1 MLITLISGGLR
12 ASKRGSRS
20 WTKILRKKGNKLET
34 AIPLSL
40 SISIFYFISCL
51 LSLFEGSPYRIPI
64 SSAILQLQ
72 EAGRLHILKNR
83 WWKEKSS
90 KQCNVS
96 HRKSNWSVS
105 QLIDLVNKNIN
116 ELVNTHQSSPSDLN
130 CYKTFYPT
138 GLCNHPVIVYC

>member
-1 MLITLISGGLR
+1 MSLLKLR
-12 ASKRGSRS
+12 KRG
-20 WTKILRKKGNKLET
+20 TILNRDCTLY
-34 AIPLSL
+34 
-40 SISIFYFISCL
+40 ISIFYFISCL

-96 HRKSNWSVS
+96 HRKSNESVS
-105 QLIDLVNKNIN
+105 RYYTSSIENTN
-116 ELVNTHQSSPSDLN
+116 ELVNAQPISNHRLTQKVNITTIFGLT
-130 CYKTFYPT
+130 CYKTFCPT
-138 GLCNHPVIVYC
+138 G